1 MPVAIA
7 TPGRILLLCLTGLLA
22 LWFLEPFTTHAMD
35 SIPSPFTI
43 KINGKPVAK
52 LHEGAEGRIP
62 AKIGKDAAVF
72 TLKNSR
78 LQSGDWIMGRDL
90 MENRSFGPKKV
101 SWYKANEENEKR
113 VQLVT
118 AKKEGEA
125 YQLMF
130 TSMLELLRPV
140 TSYDRY
146 MLKLVTDG
154 PLMVDDD
161 DDVVFVDLIGGKCQR
176 WLCILL
182 LLTVM
187 QIHIL
192 K

>member
-7 TPGRILLLCLTGLLA
+7 TPGRILLLCLSGLLA

-52 LHEGAEGRIP
+52 LDESAESRTP
-62 AKIGKDAAVF
+62 AMLGKDAAVF
-72 TLKNSR
+72 SLKNSR

-101 SWYKANEENEKR
+101 SWYKANAENEKR
-113 VQLVT
+113 VQLIT

-130 TSMLELLRPV
+130 TSMLELLSHV
-140 TSYDRY
+140 TRYDRC
-146 MLKLVTDG
+146 MLKLITDG
-154 PLMVDDD
+154 PLMAE
-161 DDVVFVDLIGGKCQR
+161 DDVVFVDLIGGK
-176 WLCILL
+176 
-182 LLTVM
+182 
-187 QIHIL
+187 
-192 K
+192 